1 MCYHGLRRSFEAEHH
16 WRCLNIPTL
25 AVLTVSDAGAR
36 GERED
41 TSGQAVRELMALQG
55 YRLLYSDIVP
65 DERSLISARLLQWSG
80 EVDLVLTTG
89 GTGLGQRDV
98 TPEATLDV
106 AERQVPGLAEL
117 MRAETSKQT
126 PMAYLSRGVACIR
139 GRCLIVNL
147 PGSPKGVRECLEV
160 VTPLLPHALEVLG
173 GPVNTHPQGPG

>member
-1 MCYHGLRRSFEAEHH
+1 MCYHSLRRSFEAEYH

-41 TSGQAVRELMALQG
+41 TSGQSIREFMTLQG
-55 YRLLYSDIVP
+55 YRLLHSDIVS

-126 PMAYLSRGVACIR
+126 PMAHLSRGVACIR

-160 VTPLLPHALEVLG
+160 LMPLLPHALEVLA
-173 GPVNTHPQGPG
+173 GPVNAHPQGPG